1 MRQTCRTILFTAMTL
16 TILTG
21 SAVSILA
28 ETHAHHMPTLTP
40 DGPYPRLTPEELAAS
55 GYPDHMHVFFWPGW
69 EVPTHEDGR
78 PYGYGSMCRGMYWLD
93 REDVISE
100 QGLMIVG
107 QFKLQYN
114 PGYKPCVMG
123 PFMGIAEMAMMDI
136 SGLLGLSTT
145 DTLLID
151 NTDQASIYNTRTG
164 QGVWRMY
171 QREGDVC
178 VIQPIPVLMT
188 RTLGAHAAYDLITG
202 WLLDENGCGDL
213 PAWLREGL
221 MAYVADLGVH
231 LNNYMLQ
238 FRHKQDEILLTPV
251 EAEKLLQADP
261 ILDDKL
267 DRELYRRARYMAFT
281 MVWRL
286 VEERG
291 GMKSLRALL
300 AEVAAGHDADE
311 AAVEIYGHDL
321 AGLATELDPN
331 VLGEPIGT
339 STESRKPHL
348 RPAPQPVETQEDT
361 Q

>member
-1 MRQTCRTILFTAMTL
+1 MRKISRTIPLMVLMLA
-16 TILTG
+16 ILTG
-21 SAVSILA
+21 SAASILA
-28 ETHAHHMPTLTP
+28 ETHAHHMPTLTV

-55 GYPDHMHVFFWPGW
+55 GYPDHMHAFFWPGW
-69 EVPTHEDGR
+69 QAPTHEDGR
-78 PYGYGSMCRGMYWLD
+78 PYGFGSICRGNLWLD

-100 QGLMIVG
+100 RGLMIVG
-107 QFKLQYN
+107 QLKLQYN

-123 PFMGIAEMAMMDI
+123 PFMGIAEMALMDVG
-136 SGLLGLSTT
+136 GLLGLSSA

-151 NTDQASIYNTRTG
+151 NTDMADIYKTRTG

-178 VIQPIPVLMT
+178 VIQPIPILMT

-221 MAYVADLGVH
+221 QAYVADLGVH

-238 FRHKQDEILLTPV
+238 FRMLGDILLTPA
-251 EAEKLLQADP
+251 EAEKLLRADP

-267 DRELYRRARYMAFT
+267 DRELYRRARYVAFT

-286 VEERG
+286 VEEHG
-291 GMKSLRALL
+291 GMKPLRALL
-300 AEVAAGHDADE
+300 AEVAAGHDADA

-321 AGLATELDPN
+321 VGLAAALDPN

-348 RPAPQPVETQEDT
+348 RPAPEPVETQEDT